1 MSISVEYRPTQSDLV
16 DDLGNPILVE
26 DIFIGG
32 EGVGDLHYEDGVYL
46 NACYGDRW
54 PLRFATA
61 FEAKAWV
68 QQNAESLLP

>member
-1 MSISVEYRPTQSDLV
+1 
-16 DDLGNPILVE
+16 
-26 DIFIGG
+26 
-32 EGVGDLHYEDGVYL
+32 VGDLHYEDGVYL

-68 QQNAESLLP
+68 QANAESLLP